1 MTREE
6 AQVYAK
12 LSEKLSRKDLEKLDK
27 GYAKHYDAICAFAKG
42 AEIETFSFILN
53 EWYSVEEP
61 AFSFDFKYRVRPSA
75 EQRAE
80 KLKPKKGEKL
90 FYVSAF
96 GIVKPFEFDGSIES
110 NIIIDFGNYFR
121 TREEAE
127 AARERVFAAINKET
141 VSKTEKVES
150 LDGHGLSDAE
160 KGVIRIL
167 RRCKARSMWNCDFVY
182 PEDHSALTVCESGV
196 LLEFESDTKACEF
209 GDLADDVILEAKE
222 RREKGEPSW

>member
-1 MTREE
+1 MTREQ

-12 LSEKLSRKDLEKLDK
+12 LSREDIEKIDK
-27 GYAKHYDAICAFAKG
+27 GYAKHYDMLCAFANG
-42 AEIETFSFILN
+42 EEIEEKHRYTMNWFTTELPYFYP
-53 EWYSVEEP
+53 ER
-61 AFSFDFKYRVRPSA
+61 DYRVKPSA

-127 AARERVFAAINKET
+127 AARERVFSAINKET
-141 VSKTEKVES
+141 LSKMETVES
-150 LDGHGLSDAE
+150 LDGHKLSDAE
-160 KGVIRIL
+160 KGVIRVL
-167 RRCKARSMWNCDFVY
+167 RRCKVETMWNCDFVY
-182 PEDHSALTVCESGV
+182 PEGHNALTVCESGV
-196 LLEFESDTKACEF
+196 LLEFESGTKACEF
-209 GDLADDVILEAKE
+209 GDLDDDIIAEAKE